1 MQRKWWKEAVAYEI
15 YPRSF
20 MDSNGD
26 GIGDLPGIISRLD
39 YLKDLGI
46 DIIWVCPIYRS
57 SNSDNGY
64 DISDYQDI
72 MTEFGSMADFDQLLA
87 EIHKRGMRLI
97 MDLVLNH
104 TSDEHPWFI
113 ESRSSRNDPKR
124 DYYIWRDAKDGAEPN
139 NWESVFTGSA
149 WEYDEHTD
157 QYYLHLYSKK
167 QPDLNMENP
176 AVREDLVRM
185 IRWWLDKGID
195 GFRVDAITHIKKLPG
210 LPDMP
215 NPNHLRYVDSNPG
228 HRNIEGIHEFLQQ
241 FKREAFADY
250 DIVTVG
256 EASGIP
262 ITEADRWI
270 GEENGSLN
278 MIFQFEHV
286 NLDFGLE
293 GRWDYAAWDLAE
305 LKRIMDKW
313 QSGLEGVGWN
323 ALYMENHDQPRS
335 VSRFGDPVHY
345 HKESSKM
352 LATFFMLMQGTPFIY
367 QGQEIGMTNVEFAEL
382 SDYKDVEIYNYYR
395 ARLLDGKDVSETMRR
410 IAYRARD
417 NARTPMQWDDTLY
430 GGFSTVVP
438 WIRCNLNYQE
448 INVAQQLDDPDSI
461 LNYYKTLIRL
471 RKSSEVLIYGK
482 YEAVLLEHPEIFAY
496 SRSLGDEVYLIVLN
510 FYGKTPDF
518 QFPAEWRDRHPEV
531 VLSNYE
537 RSDRSFD
544 QFMLQPYEAIVY
556 RIKSWTHTRFV
567 RD

>member
-1 MQRKWWKEAVAYEI
+1 MQKVWWKEAVAYEI

-20 MDSNGD
+20 MDSNED
-26 GIGDLPGIISRLD
+26 GIGDLQGVISRLD

-46 DIIWVCPIYRS
+46 DVIWVCPIYRS
-57 SNSDNGY
+57 SNNDNGY

-87 EIHKRGMRLI
+87 EIHNRGMRLI

-113 ESRSSRNDPKR
+113 ESRSSRTNPKR
-124 DYYIWRDAKDGAEPN
+124 DYYIWRNARDGAEPN

-149 WEYDEHTD
+149 WEYDELTD

-176 AVREDLVRM
+176 AVRDDLVKM

-228 HRNIEGIHEFLQQ
+228 HRNIAGIHEFLQQ
-241 FKREAFADY
+241 FKREAFAHY
-250 DIVTVG
+250 DIMTVG

-262 ITEADRWI
+262 IAEADRWI

-293 GRWDYAAWDLAE
+293 GRWDYAVWDLAE
-305 LKRIMDKW
+305 LKQIMHKW
-313 QSGLEGVGWN
+313 QTGLEGVGWN

-382 SDYKDVEIYNYYR
+382 SDYRDVEIYNYYR
-395 ARLLDGKDVSETMRR
+395 ERLLDGKDVPETMRR

-438 WIRCNLNYQE
+438 WIRCNPNYHE
-448 INVAQQLDDPDSI
+448 INVEQQLTDPDSI
-461 LNYYKTLIRL
+461 LNYYKALIRL
-471 RKSSEVLIYGK
+471 RKSSEALIYGK
-482 YEAVLLEHPEIFAY
+482 YEAVLNEHSEIFAY
-496 SRSLGDEVYLIVLN
+496 SRSLGNETYLIVLN
-510 FYGKTPDF
+510 FYSGTPDF
-518 QFPAEWRDRHPEV
+518 QFPAEWREHQPEV

-544 QFMLQPYEAIVY
+544 EFALHPYEAIVY
-556 RIKSWTHTRFV
+556 RV
-567 RD
+567 N

>member
-1 MQRKWWKEAVAYEI
+1 MQKVWWKEAVAYEI

-20 MDSNGD
+20 MDSNED
-26 GIGDLPGIISRLD
+26 GIGDLQGVISRLD

-46 DIIWVCPIYRS
+46 DVIWVCPIYRS

-87 EIHKRGMRLI
+87 EIHNRGMRLI

-113 ESRSSRNDPKR
+113 ESRSSRTNPKR
-124 DYYIWRDAKDGAEPN
+124 DYYIWRDARDGAEPN
-139 NWESVFTGSA
+139 NWESIFTGSA
-149 WEYDEHTD
+149 WEYDELTD

-167 QPDLNMENP
+167 QPDLNMENS
-176 AVREDLVRM
+176 AVRNDLVRM

-228 HRNIEGIHEFLQQ
+228 HRNIAGIHDFLQQ
-241 FKREAFADY
+241 FKREAFAHY
-250 DIVTVG
+250 DIMTVG

-262 ITEADRWI
+262 ISEADRWI
-270 GEENGSLN
+270 GEENGALN

-293 GRWDYAAWDLAE
+293 GRWDYAIWDLAE
-305 LKRIMDKW
+305 LKQIMHKW
-313 QSGLEGVGWN
+313 QTGLEGVGWN

-345 HKESSKM
+345 HKESAKM

-382 SDYKDVEIYNYYR
+382 SDYRDVEIYNYYR
-395 ARLLDGKDVSETMRR
+395 ERLLDGKDVSETMRR

-438 WIRCNLNYQE
+438 WIRCNPNYHE
-448 INVAQQLDDPDSI
+448 INVKQQLNDPDSI
-461 LNYYKTLIRL
+461 LNYYKALIRL
-471 RKSSEVLIYGK
+471 RKSSEALIYGT
-482 YEAVLLEHPEIFAY
+482 YEAVLQEHPEIFAY
-496 SRSLGDEVYLIVLN
+496 SRSLGNEMYLVVLN
-510 FYGKTPDF
+510 FYSGTPNF
-518 QFPAEWRDRHPEV
+518 QFPVEWREHQPEV
-531 VLSNYE
+531 VLSNYKRSE
-537 RSDRSFD
+537 RSFGE
-544 QFMLQPYEAIVY
+544 FALHPYEAIVY
-556 RIKSWTHTRFV
+556 RV
-567 RD
+567 N

>member
-1 MQRKWWKEAVAYEI
+1 MERKWWKEAVAYEI

-39 YLKDLGI
+39 YLKDLGV

-72 MTEFGSMADFDQLLA
+72 MTEFGSMADFDQLLS

-113 ESRSSRNDPKR
+113 ESRSSRNNSKR

-241 FKREAFADY
+241 FKREAFAGY

-395 ARLLDGKDVSETMRR
+395 ERLLDGKDVSETMRR

-461 LNYYKTLIRL
+461 LNYYKALIRL

-496 SRSLGDEVYLIVLN
+496 SRSLGDEVYLVVLN
-510 FYGKTPDF
+510 FYCKSPEF
-518 QFPAEWRDRHPEV
+518 QFPVEWRDRHPEV

-537 RSDRSFD
+537 CSDRSFD
-544 QFMLQPYEAIVY
+544 QFTLQPYEAIVY
-556 RIKSWTHTRFV
+556 RIN
-567 RD
+567 

>member
-1 MQRKWWKEAVAYEI
+1 MERKWWKEAVAYEI

-39 YLKDLGI
+39 YLKDLGV

-241 FKREAFADY
+241 FKREAFAGY

-395 ARLLDGKDVSETMRR
+395 ERLLDGKDVSETMRR

-461 LNYYKTLIRL
+461 LNYYKALIRL

-510 FYGKTPDF
+510 FYCKTPEF

-537 RSDRSFD
+537 RSDQGFD
-544 QFMLQPYEAIVY
+544 QFALQPYEAIVY
-556 RIKSWTHTRFV
+556 RIN
-567 RD
+567 

>member
-1 MQRKWWKEAVAYEI
+1 MRKAWWKEAVAYEI

-20 MDSNGD
+20 MDSNED
-26 GIGDLPGIISRLD
+26 GIGDLQGVISRLD

-46 DIIWVCPIYRS
+46 DVIWVCPIYRS
-57 SNSDNGY
+57 SNNDNGY

-72 MTEFGSMADFDQLLA
+72 MTEFGSMADFDRLLA

-104 TSDEHPWFI
+104 TSDEHPWFM
-113 ESRSSRNDPKR
+113 EARSSRTNPKR
-124 DYYIWRDAKDGAEPN
+124 DYYVWRDPRDGAEPN
-139 NWESVFTGSA
+139 NWESVFNGSA
-149 WEYDEHTD
+149 WEYDELTG

-176 AVREDLVRM
+176 AVREELVRM

-215 NPNHLRYVDSNPG
+215 NPNNLRYVDSNPG
-228 HRNIEGIHEFLQQ
+228 HRNIAGIHEFLLQ

-250 DIVTVG
+250 DIMTVG

-262 ITEADRWI
+262 IAEADRWI
-270 GEENGSLN
+270 GEENGALN

-293 GRWDYAAWDLAE
+293 GRWDYAVWDLAE
-305 LKRIMDKW
+305 LKQIMHKW
-313 QSGLEGVGWN
+313 QTGLEGTGWN

-345 HKESSKM
+345 HKESAKM

-367 QGQEIGMTNVEFAEL
+367 QGQEIGMTNVEFPEL
-382 SDYKDVEIYNYYR
+382 SDYRDVEIYNYYR
-395 ARLLDGKDVSETMRR
+395 ERLLDGKDVSETMRR

-430 GGFSTVVP
+430 GGFSSVVP
-438 WIRCNLNYQE
+438 WIRSNPNYHE
-448 INVAQQLDDPDSI
+448 INVEHQLADPDSI
-461 LNYYKTLIRL
+461 LNYYKALIRL
-471 RKSSEVLIYGK
+471 RKSTEVLIYGK
-482 YEAVLLEHPEIFAY
+482 YEAVLEEHPEIFAY
-496 SRSLGDEVYLIVLN
+496 SRTLGNEVYLIVLN
-510 FYGKTPDF
+510 FYGRTPDF
-518 QFPAEWRDRHPEV
+518 QFPAEWSGRHPEV

-537 RSDRSFD
+537 RSDRSFG
-544 QFMLQPYEAIVY
+544 QFTLNPYEAIVY
-556 RIKSWTHTRFV
+556 RV
-567 RD
+567 N

>member
-1 MQRKWWKEAVAYEI
+1 MHRKWWKEAVAYEI

-20 MDSNGD
+20 MDSNED

-57 SNSDNGY
+57 SNNDNGY

-72 MTEFGSMADFDQLLA
+72 MTEFGSMADFDQLLG

-124 DYYIWRDAKDGAEPN
+124 DYYIWRDEKDGAEPN

-335 VSRFGDPVHY
+335 VSRFGDPVRY

-382 SDYKDVEIYNYYR
+382 SDYKDVEIYSYYR
-395 ARLLDGKDVSETMRR
+395 ERLLDGKDVSETMRR

-461 LNYYKTLIRL
+461 LNYYKALIRL

-510 FYGKTPDF
+510 FYGKTPEF
-518 QFPAEWRDRHPEV
+518 QFPAEWRDRYPEV

-537 RSDRSFD
+537 RSDRTFD
-544 QFMLQPYEAIVY
+544 QFALQPYEAIVY
-556 RIKSWTHTRFV
+556 RIN
-567 RD
+567 

>member
-1 MQRKWWKEAVAYEI
+1 MHKVWWKEAVAYEI

-26 GIGDLPGIISRLD
+26 GIGDLQGVMSRLD

-46 DIIWVCPIYRS
+46 DIIWICPIYRS
-57 SNSDNGY
+57 SNDDNGY

-72 MTEFGSMADFDQLLA
+72 MTEFGSMADFDLLMT
-87 EIHKRGMRLI
+87 EIHKRGMRII
-97 MDLVLNH
+97 MDLVINH

-113 ESRSSRNDPKR
+113 ESRSSRGNPKR
-124 DYYIWRDAKDGAEPN
+124 DYYIWRDARNGAEPN

-149 WEYDEHTD
+149 WEYDAHTE

-176 AVREDLVRM
+176 MVRHDLVRM

-215 NPNHLRYVDSNPG
+215 NPNNLRYVDSNPG

-250 DIVTVG
+250 DIMTVG

-270 GEENGSLN
+270 GETSGALN

-286 NLDFGLE
+286 NLDFGPE
-293 GRWDYAAWDLAE
+293 GRWDYATWDLAE
-305 LKRIMDKW
+305 WKRIMNKW
-313 QSGLEGVGWN
+313 QTGLEGVGWN
-323 ALYMENHDQPRS
+323 ALYLENHDQPRS

-382 SDYKDVEIYNYYR
+382 SDYRDVEIYNYYR
-395 ARLLDGKDVSETMRR
+395 ERLLDGKDVSETMRR

-438 WIRCNLNYQE
+438 WIRSNPNYHE
-448 INVAQQLDDPDSI
+448 INVEQQLTDPDSI
-461 LNYYKTLIRL
+461 LNYYKALIRL

-482 YEAVLLEHPEIFAY
+482 YQALLQEHPEIFAY
-496 SRSLGDEVYLIVLN
+496 SRTLGKESYLIVLN
-510 FYGKTPDF
+510 FYGRTTDF
-518 QFPAEWRDRHPEV
+518 QFPAEWRDLLPEV
-531 VLSNYE
+531 VLSNYD
-537 RSDRSFD
+537 RSDRSLN
-544 QFMLQPYEAIVY
+544 QFTLKPYEAIVY
-556 RIKSWTHTRFV
+556 RV
-567 RD
+567 N

>member
-1 MQRKWWKEAVAYEI
+1 MHKVWWKEAVAYEI

-26 GIGDLPGIISRLD
+26 GVGDLQGVMSRLD

-46 DIIWVCPIYRS
+46 DVIWICPIYRS
-57 SNSDNGY
+57 SNDDNGY

-72 MTEFGSMADFDQLLA
+72 MTEFGSMGDFDQLMT
-87 EIHKRGMRLI
+87 EIHKRGMRII
-97 MDLVLNH
+97 MDLVINH

-113 ESRSSRNDPKR
+113 ESRSTRNNPKR
-124 DYYIWRDAKDGAEPN
+124 DYYIWRDARDGAEPN

-149 WEYDEHTD
+149 WEYDAHTK

-176 AVREDLVRM
+176 MVRHDLVRM

-195 GFRVDAITHIKKLPG
+195 GFRVDAITHIKKMPG

-215 NPNHLRYVDSNPG
+215 NPNNLRYVDSNPG

-250 DIVTVG
+250 DIMTVG

-270 GEENGSLN
+270 GENSGALN

-286 NLDFGLE
+286 NLDFGPE
-293 GRWDYAAWDLAE
+293 GRWDYAVWDLAE
-305 LKRIMDKW
+305 LKRIMYKW
-313 QSGLEGVGWN
+313 QTGLEGVGWN

-382 SDYKDVEIYNYYR
+382 SDYRDVEIYNYYR
-395 ARLLDGKDVSETMRR
+395 ERLLDEKDVSETMRR

-417 NARTPMQWDDTLY
+417 NARTPMQWDGTLY

-438 WIRCNLNYQE
+438 WIRPNLNYHE
-448 INVAQQLDDPDSI
+448 INVELQITDPDSI
-461 LNYYKTLIRL
+461 LNYYKALIRL

-482 YEAVLLEHPEIFAY
+482 YQALLQEHPEIFAY
-496 SRSLGDEVYLIVLN
+496 SRTLGNETYLIVLN
-510 FYGKTPDF
+510 FYGKTPVF
-518 QFPAEWRDRHPEV
+518 QFPADWDGHLSEV

-537 RSDRSFD
+537 RSDRSLD
-544 QFMLQPYEAIVY
+544 QFALNPYEAIVY
-556 RIKSWTHTRFV
+556 RV
-567 RD
+567 N